1 MSKRKLIIAIDGG
14 GIRGII
20 PLVILRHI
28 QNHFDKSLFDAAD
41 KWYGT
46 STGALISAGLLIQ
59 DQDSFSNAVQN
70 VLDIYEFRSGSSV
83 NPLRTSKPER
93 ALHKIVDENFEENT
107 FERLPKLHVV
117 CCQKPDFS
125 VEVFSLKNNVSVAE
139 SLKASCAVPGIFE
152 PVKIKGKHYVDGF
165 IKAKNPSLIAI
176 ENEIQNDNLI
186 LLSLGTGILREI
198 DETEIQVRAT
208 HKKCEELAEKNG
220 FHYFRFNPTLEE
232 AADNMQDARLKNIFA
247 LKKDAENYLQR
258 KKSKLDDLIRLLS

>member
-1 MSKRKLIIAIDGG
+1 MTKRKLIITIDGG

-20 PLVILRHI
+20 PLVVLRQI
-28 QNHFDKSLFDAAD
+28 QNQLDKSLFDISD

-46 STGALISAGLLIQ
+46 STGALISAGILIQ
-59 DQDSFSNAVQN
+59 DQDTFSNAVQN

-83 NPLRTSKPER
+83 NPLGSSKPER
-93 ALHKIVDENFEENT
+93 ALHKILDENFEENT

-117 CCQKPDFS
+117 SCKKSDFS

-139 SLKASCAVPGIFE
+139 SLKASCAVPGIFD
-152 PVKIKGKHYVDGF
+152 PVKIKGDYYIDGF
-165 IKAKNPSLIAI
+165 IKAKNPALIAL
-176 ENEIQNDNLI
+176 ENEIQNENLI

-208 HKKCEELAEKNG
+208 HKQCEELAAKNG

-247 LKKDAENYLQR
+247 LKKDTENYLER
-258 KKSKLDDLIRLLS
+258 KKSKLDDLIRLLN